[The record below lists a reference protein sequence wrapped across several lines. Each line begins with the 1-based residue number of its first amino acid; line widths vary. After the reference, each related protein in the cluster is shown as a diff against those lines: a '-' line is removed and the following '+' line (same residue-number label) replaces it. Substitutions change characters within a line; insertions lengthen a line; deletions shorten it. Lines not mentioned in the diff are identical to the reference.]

1 MDERAS
7 KPPGL
12 LPLSREDLEKTLR
25 YALEIVS
32 DGIWDWNIATNQVS
46 RSAGWYLMLG
56 YPPHSLSES
65 VETWK
70 SIIHPEDYPRVM
82 ASFQAYLDGE
92 SPEYC
97 EEYRCRTYSGDYL
110 WISDRGRFV
119 EFDERGEPRRM
130 IGAHHDIHQRKLVEL
145 ELQQRN
151 EELFDWNL
159 RLEELVAERTE
170 ALHRVNQALASKMA
184 EAQRLSEIDPLTE
197 LYNRRKF
204 EQCLHHEWMRR
215 QRHGRATALVM
226 IDVDHFKRINDL
238 FGHSTGDR
246 VLVAFAADFAQGVGI
261 AEVAEHFV
269 QPGPFGRE
277 EARHLLTFAPVL
289 HIHLLMGDV
298 QRAAVDVFA
307 ALATL
312 LAQVMGEVVHEL
324 EFLVQALVS
333 ALPGRQQQ
341 GGDTHL
347 VEVGL
352 QVAPVTIGRF
362 ET

>member
-56 YPPHSLSES
+56 YPPHSLPES

-70 SIIHPEDYPRVM
+70 NIIHPEDYPRVM

-130 IGAHHDIHQRKLVEL
+130 IGAHHEIHQRKLVEL

-151 EELFDWNL
+151 EELFD
-159 RLEELVAERTE
+159 
-170 ALHRVNQALASKMA
+170 
-184 EAQRLSEIDPLTE
+184 
-197 LYNRRKF
+197 
-204 EQCLHHEWMRR
+204 
-215 QRHGRATALVM
+215 
-226 IDVDHFKRINDL
+226 
-238 FGHSTGDR
+238 
-246 VLVAFAADFAQGVGI
+246 
-261 AEVAEHFV
+261 
-269 QPGPFGRE
+269 
-277 EARHLLTFAPVL
+277 
-289 HIHLLMGDV
+289 
-298 QRAAVDVFA
+298 
-307 ALATL
+307 
-312 LAQVMGEVVHEL
+312 
-324 EFLVQALVS
+324 
-333 ALPGRQQQ
+333 
-341 GGDTHL
+341 
-347 VEVGL
+347 
-352 QVAPVTIGRF
+352 
-362 ET
+362 

>member
-56 YPPHSLSES
+56 YPPHSLPES

-130 IGAHHDIHQRKLVEL
+130 IGA
-145 ELQQRN
+145 
-151 EELFDWNL
+151 
-159 RLEELVAERTE
+159 
-170 ALHRVNQALASKMA
+170 
-184 EAQRLSEIDPLTE
+184 
-197 LYNRRKF
+197 
-204 EQCLHHEWMRR
+204 
-215 QRHGRATALVM
+215 
-226 IDVDHFKRINDL
+226 
-238 FGHSTGDR
+238 
-246 VLVAFAADFAQGVGI
+246 
-261 AEVAEHFV
+261 
-269 QPGPFGRE
+269 
-277 EARHLLTFAPVL
+277 
-289 HIHLLMGDV
+289 
-298 QRAAVDVFA
+298 
-307 ALATL
+307 
-312 LAQVMGEVVHEL
+312 
-324 EFLVQALVS
+324 
-333 ALPGRQQQ
+333 
-341 GGDTHL
+341 
-347 VEVGL
+347 
-352 QVAPVTIGRF
+352 
-362 ET
+362 

>member
-7 KPPGL
+7 KPPDL

-56 YPPHSLSES
+56 YPPHSLPES

-130 IGAHHDIHQRKLVEL
+130 IGAHHEIHQRKLVEL

-246 VLVAFAADFAQGVGI
+246 VLVAFGRL
-261 AEVAEHFV
+261 VASEL
-269 QPGPFGRE
+269 RE
-277 EARHLLTFAPVL
+277 
-289 HIHLLMGDV
+289 
-298 QRAAVDVFA
+298 VDVLARWGGEEFILLLPETGLEAAA
-307 ALATL
+307 ALAERL
-312 LAQVMGEVVHEL
+312 RQRVRSQSFEMGERLTASFGVGVLNDGESL
-324 EFLVQALVS
+324 DLLLCRVDDALYR
-333 ALPGRQQQ
+333 AKQRR
-341 GGDTHL
+341 DC
-347 VEVGL
+347 
-352 QVAPVTIGRF
+352 VACC
-362 ET
+362 

>member
-56 YPPHSLSES
+56 YPPHSLPES

-70 SIIHPEDYPRVM
+70 NIIHPEDYPRVM

-130 IGAHHDIHQRKLVEL
+130 IGAHHEIHQRKLVEL

-204 EQCLHHEWMRR
+204 EQCLHHEWMR
-215 QRHGRATALVM
+215 
-226 IDVDHFKRINDL
+226 
-238 FGHSTGDR
+238 
-246 VLVAFAADFAQGVGI
+246 
-261 AEVAEHFV
+261 
-269 QPGPFGRE
+269 
-277 EARHLLTFAPVL
+277 
-289 HIHLLMGDV
+289 
-298 QRAAVDVFA
+298 
-307 ALATL
+307 
-312 LAQVMGEVVHEL
+312 
-324 EFLVQALVS
+324 
-333 ALPGRQQQ
+333 
-341 GGDTHL
+341 
-347 VEVGL
+347 
-352 QVAPVTIGRF
+352 
-362 ET
+362 